1 MKTINI
7 SADVYAAIWRNHR
20 QGEETEDEILKRL
33 LLASG
38 YAEAKPAVRLRKT
51 NFEDVVTGLGRIDGA
66 GHLSAIY
73 DSVLAVRKENGHR
86 IPVSAEAI
94 VRRTL
99 EENSS
104 QTESFKGKQDLF
116 VRNCPLAKPLIG
128 HIHAFR
134 TSGLLIIVEIALKG
148 EHVRGKAI
156 KKHAIVRDHHRA
168 AAILLQRIFQRGQ
181 RLSVQIV
188 GRLIE
193 QQHIGAG
200 FQNLG
205 QMHPVALTT

>member
-51 NFEDVVTGLGRIDGA
+51 NWIEDVVTGLGRIDGA

-116 VRNCPLAKPLIG
+116 VAPNG
-128 HIHAFR
+128 
-134 TSGLLIIVEIALKG
+134 
-148 EHVRGKAI
+148 
-156 KKHAIVRDHHRA
+156 
-168 AAILLQRIFQRGQ
+168 
-181 RLSVQIV
+181 
-188 GRLIE
+188 
-193 QQHIGAG
+193 IGAG
-200 FQNLG
+200 FW
-205 QMHPVALTT
+205 ALR